1 MQPIVQMWCPECQNP
16 YPNENWKCEKNDK
29 VFCRKI
35 GNFFKF
41 LKISNHILC
50 SHIGVQINFYLYL
63 KHISGDQ
70 NCFCLLTSIFT
81 VLFLNL
87 VHENTQN
94 WKTWIK
100 KLKLIFWNLKKKKK
114 YFENPKNEQNKKW
127 FFLIDFPRGP
137 TYFLCSKMSF

>member
-1 MQPIVQMWCPECQNP
+1 MWCPECQNP

-100 KLKLIFWNLKKKKK
+100 KWKLIFWNLKKKKK